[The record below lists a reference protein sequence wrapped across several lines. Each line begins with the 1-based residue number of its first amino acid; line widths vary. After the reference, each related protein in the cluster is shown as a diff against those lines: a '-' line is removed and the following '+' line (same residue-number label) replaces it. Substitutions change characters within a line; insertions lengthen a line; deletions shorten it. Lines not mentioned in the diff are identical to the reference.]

1 MGTPTPWRRCTPSRA
16 PTALQACSAVRETPS
31 ETLLPPPPPT
41 PHASVSPPA
50 LGTNPPW
57 DPIPQQCPSAPDVPP
72 PNIPQ
77 HCTVPIGTPHGGP
90 TPCPVPPTPCPP
102 RPPPHGGSQLCVS
115 YETALFSHQKPPLIL
130 SQLKGFFFQRTFG
143 SVFFLLS
150 VSIAKGKK
158 RSSSHCFGFQSL
170 LPGAVAPAVPIAIEG
185 HWGHREALGPQG
197 QLRPLGPPGTVWDH
211 TWGLSGSLGPLGP

>member
-31 ETLLPPPPPT
+31 MTLLHPPHPT
-41 PHASVSPPA
+41 PCLSFPTRFGHKPTMGSHSSAVPFSPRCA
-50 LGTNPPW
+50 
-57 DPIPQQCPSAPDVPP
+57 P

-185 HWGHREALGPQG
+185 HWGHREALGP
-197 QLRPLGPPGTVWDH
+197 
-211 TWGLSGSLGPLGP
+211 

>member
-1 MGTPTPWRRCTPSRA
+1 MGTPTHGDAAPHPEHPRLCKPAVRCVRPPARPSFTPPH
-16 PTALQACSAVRETPS
+16 PTPCLSFPTRFGHKPTMGSHSSAVPFSPRCA
-31 ETLLPPPPPT
+31 PPQ
-41 PHASVSPPA
+41 HPPA
-50 LGTNPPW
+50 LH
-57 DPIPQQCPSAPDVPP
+57 CP
-72 PNIPQ
+72 
-77 HCTVPIGTPHGGP
+77 PIGTPHGGP

-185 HWGHREALGPQG
+185 HWDHREALGP
-197 QLRPLGPPGTVWDH
+197 
-211 TWGLSGSLGPLGP
+211 

>member
-1 MGTPTPWRRCTPSRA
+1 MAAVPGAAADSAVSRGGVGDPHPWRRCTPSRA

-31 ETLLPPPPPT
+31 MTLLHPPPPHPMPQF
-41 PHASVSPPA
+41 PHPLWAQTHHGIPFLSSALQPQMCPPPQHPPA
-50 LGTNPPW
+50 LH
-57 DPIPQQCPSAPDVPP
+57 CP
-72 PNIPQ
+72 
-77 HCTVPIGTPHGGP
+77 PIGTPHGGP

-185 HWGHREALGPQG
+185 HWDHREALGP
-197 QLRPLGPPGTVWDH
+197 
-211 TWGLSGSLGPLGP
+211 